1 MENYRAIPPGYM
13 KVGDLAKKTDVTVR
27 TLQYYDKIG
36 LLSPSSESE
45 GGFRLY
51 TDKDMAKLIQILTMK
66 QLGFSLNEIKAR
78 LKSIDT
84 PEDMVNALAEHALSI
99 RERIDALTKSLAEI
113 EALKAEVTQMKTMD
127 FKKYSAI
134 LLSLQLKN
142 DHYWAIKHFDD
153 DVMDYFGSQFG
164 NNKELAYEII
174 EKLNGANK
182 DAYQLLKAG
191 IPPESEEGQLYAK
204 TFWELILELT
214 DGDMDLINKISRL
227 IQKSNNLDD
236 EWELYQ
242 FTAAALNE
250 YFTKQGHNP
259 IDEDSTS

>member
-13 KVGDLAKKTDVTVR
+13 KVGELAKKTGITVR

-51 TDKDMAKLIQILTMK
+51 TDKDMARLVQILTMK

-78 LKSIDT
+78 LVSIDT
-84 PEDMVNALAEHALSI
+84 PEDMVNTLTEHAASI
-99 RERIDALTKSLAEI
+99 RERISALTKSLSEI
-113 EALKAEVTQMKTMD
+113 EALKAEVIQMKTMD

-153 DVMDYFGSQFG
+153 DVMEYFGNQFG
-164 NNKELAYEII
+164 NNIELAHEII
-174 EKLNGANK
+174 EKINSANK
-182 DAYQLLKAG
+182 DALLLLNAG
-191 IPPESEEGQLYAK
+191 VPPESEEGQLYAK
-204 TFWELILELT
+204 KFWELILELT
-214 DGDMDLINKISRL
+214 NGDIDLINKISKL
-227 IQKSNNLDD
+227 VQKSNNLED

-242 FTAAALNE
+242 FTAMALNE
-250 YFTKQGHNP
+250 YFKKLGHNP
-259 IDEDSTS
+259 ID